1 MSVLDRITR
10 FLEERVTRHER
21 ELGVGIRINRVHT
34 GRSVDVS
41 RGYYTVRELGGLSR
55 RQLYVSPMAW
65 LIAKDLLR
73 SPRRTLE
80 HHEVYFRGRRF
91 EDVEPKHWQAM
102 GPPPKIRHWAAL
114 KHSDRKGGRYNGPG
128 SAVLYLAST
137 VEGVRA
143 ELGSMRLCTQEYRP
157 TGLEVVDLTKPNSDL
172 LGAAFDLA
180 ESVGVTDRGPAAYTF
195 SQFLGMVLRWS
206 GADGFVVPGVR
217 GDASSRYTNLVIL
230 RPEPGWTAWS
240 SRDDGFRVDP
250 G

>member
-1 MSVLDRITR
+1 MLDRITR

-21 ELGVGIRINRVHT
+21 ELGVGIQINRVHT

-55 RQLYVSPMAW
+55 GQLYASTMAW
-65 LIAKDLLR
+65 LIARDLVR

-91 EDVEPKHWQAM
+91 EDVEPKRWQAM
-102 GPPPKIRHWAAL
+102 GPPPKVRPWAAL
-114 KHSDRKGGRYNGPG
+114 RHSNRKGGRYNSPG

-157 TGLEVVDLTKPNSDL
+157 VGLEVVDLTNPSSDR

-180 ESVGVTDRGPAAYTF
+180 ESVGVTGRGPATYGF

-206 GADGFVVPGVR
+206 GADGLLVPGVR
-217 GDASSRYTNLVIL
+217 GDASNRYTNLVIL
-230 RPEPGWTAWS
+230 RPEPGWTTWS
-240 SRDDGFRVDP
+240 SRDAGFKMDP
-250 G
+250 A

>member
-34 GRSVDVS
+34 GRSFDVS
-41 RGYYTVRELGGLSR
+41 RGYCTVRALGGLSR

-65 LIAKDLLR
+65 LIAKDLLW

-80 HHEVYFRGRRF
+80 HHEAYFRGRRF
-91 EDVEPKHWQAM
+91 EDVEPKHWEAM
-102 GPPPKIRHWAAL
+102 GPPPRGRPWAAF
-114 KHSDRKGGRYNGPG
+114 KHRDRKGGRYNGPG

-137 VEGVRA
+137 VDGVRA

-157 TGLEVVDLTKPNSDL
+157 VGLEVVDLTNPSSDR

-180 ESVGVTDRGPAAYTF
+180 ESVGVTGRGPASYKF

-206 GADGFVVPGVR
+206 GADGLVVPGVR
-217 GDASSRYTNLVIL
+217 GDASNRYTNLVIL
-230 RPEPGWTAWS
+230 RPERGWTTWS
-240 SRDDGFRVDP
+240 SRDAGFKVDP